1 MEQKNAT
8 GQGWNLF
15 ALELQRILRKYGMD
29 LGQLDDRVGIHRE
42 KVRRLIQSL
51 DTPPSLPLLNPE
63 ETEAIIGK
71 LNLDPE
77 DVLRL
82 HAAVLATSVQRILSD
97 RIRLDEAY
105 LAAEQI
111 LPIIAQ
117 SLLAHAGEKGLG
129 NIRAG
134 DIDPMDS
141 DLDDVLDTILNAID
155 RGSEAL
161 QWSYYARSSR
171 ERLKK
176 ARQAYNY
183 YEEALTDLDSLG
195 RAIRKQHAWQ
205 EWHRAAQGGLRMA
218 QSRLDELGG

>member
-1 MEQKNAT
+1 MERKNAT

-71 LNLDPE
+71 LTLDSE

-82 HAAVLATSVQRILSD
+82 HAAVLATSIQRILSD
-97 RIRLDEAY
+97 RIRLDEAH

-111 LPIIAQ
+111 FPIIAQ
-117 SLLAHAGEKGLG
+117 SLLAHTGEKGLG
-129 NIRAG
+129 SVRAG

-141 DLDDVLDTILNAID
+141 ELNDVLDTALNAID

-161 QWSYYARSSR
+161 QWSYYAGSSR
-171 ERLKK
+171 ERNKK
-176 ARQAYNY
+176 ARQACSY
-183 YEEALTDLDSLG
+183 YEEALTDLEGLG
-195 RAIRKQHAWQ
+195 RAIRKQRVWQ
-205 EWHRAAQGGLRMA
+205 EWYREAQDGLRMA
-218 QSRLDELGG
+218 QARLDELGG